1 MQCRTEA
8 FCRCL
13 RFGEVAALI
22 EAKELIQVCYDLIK
36 ADVLKDT
43 VN

>member
-1 MQCRTEA
+1 MQCRTET

-22 EAKELIQVCYDLIK
+22 EARALIQVCYDLIK
-36 ADVLKDT
+36 ADVLKGT
-43 VN
+43 AN